1 MPKAK
6 QITVWVADR
15 PGALG
20 DVASTLG
27 EKKVNVQAFLVHAAG
42 DEGAIRL
49 IVDKPAA
56 AKKALAARGWR
67 ATEDDVVALTL
78 ADKPGTLGAAAAK
91 LGRAGINIQYGYTG
105 GAKGGRVNAYFAVPD
120 AAAALKALR

>member
-6 QITVWVADR
+6 QITVWVTDR
-15 PGALG
+15 PGVLG

-27 EKKVNVQAFLVHAAG
+27 EKKVNILAFLAHVTG

-49 IVDKPAA
+49 IVDKPAT
-56 AKKALAARGWR
+56 AKKALTGRGWR
-67 ATEDDVVALTL
+67 VTEEDVAAVTL

-91 LGRAGINIQYGYTG
+91 LGRAGINIQYAYAGN
-105 GAKGGRVNAYFAVPD
+105 AKGGKVTAYLAVAD
-120 AAAALKALR
+120 IGGAAKALR

>member
-1 MPKAK
+1 MPKTK

-15 PGALG
+15 PGILG

-27 EKKVNVQAFLVHAAG
+27 EKKINIQAFLAHVAG

-56 AKKALAARGWR
+56 AKKALTARGWR
-67 ATEDDVVALTL
+67 ATEEDVVTL
-78 ADKPGTLGAAAAK
+78 ALANKPGTLGVAAGK
-91 LGRAGINIQYGYTG
+91 LGGAGVNIRYGYTG
-105 GAKGGRVNAYFAVPD
+105 GAKGGKVSAYFAVPD

>member
-1 MPKAK
+1 MPKVK

-15 PGALG
+15 PGVLG

-27 EKKVNVQAFLVHAAG
+27 EAKINIQAFLAHVSG

-56 AKKALAARGWR
+56 AKKALTARGWR
-67 ATEDDVVALTL
+67 ATEEEVVALTL
-78 ADKPGTLGAAAAK
+78 ADKPGTLGAAADK
-91 LGRAGINIQYGYTG
+91 LGGTGINIRYAYTG
-105 GAKGGRVNAYFAVPD
+105 SVKGGKVNAYFAVPD
-120 AAAALKALR
+120 ATAALKALR

>member
-15 PGALG
+15 PGVLG
-20 DVASTLG
+20 DVAATLG
-27 EKKVNVQAFLVHAAG
+27 EKKINIEAFLAHVTG

-56 AKKALAARGWR
+56 AKKALTGRGWR
-67 ATEDDVVALTL
+67 VTEEEIVRVALV
-78 ADKPGTLGAAAAK
+78 DKPGTLGRTAEKWAARESTSAMATRAARK
-91 LGRAGINIQYGYTG
+91 VGR
-105 GAKGGRVNAYFAVPD
+105 
-120 AAAALKALR
+120 

>member
-1 MPKAK
+1 MPKVK

-15 PGALG
+15 PGVLG

-27 EKKVNVQAFLVHAAG
+27 EAKINIQAFLAHVSG

-49 IVDKPAA
+49 IVEKPAA

-67 ATEDDVVALTL
+67 ATEEEVVALTL
-78 ADKPGTLGAAAAK
+78 ANKPGTLGDAADK
-91 LGRAGINIQYGYTG
+91 LGRSGINIRYAYTG
-105 GAKGGRVNAYFAVPD
+105 SAKGRKVNAYFAVPD
-120 AAAALKALR
+120 ATAALKALR